1 MRPIP
6 AALRLA
12 ALRLAALCLAA
23 AAASA
28 RAEPPALVAYT
39 VLDAAAI
46 PAPLTPQAGDPVR
59 GAALAAAQ
67 CLDCHGR
74 PDGAAPPLAEA
85 AAGLEAGA
93 LRLAV
98 VNLAIARPEVAG
110 HAFHDAGPAET
121 VAPPLLSA
129 QDVEDVVA
137 WLAAGAR

>member
-6 AALRLA
+6 AAFRLT
-12 ALRLAALCLAA
+12 ALCFAA
-23 AAASA
+23 AGAA

-39 VLDAAAI
+39 VLNAAAI
-46 PAPLTPQAGDPVR
+46 PEPLTPAPADAAR
-59 GAALAAAQ
+59 GAVLAGAQ

-74 PDGAAPPLAEA
+74 PDGAAAPLAGA
-85 AAGLEAGA
+85 AARLEPGA

-98 VNLAIARPEVAG
+98 VNLAIARPDVEG
-110 HAFHDAGPAET
+110 HAFHDAGSDET
-121 VAPPLLSA
+121 AAAPMLSA